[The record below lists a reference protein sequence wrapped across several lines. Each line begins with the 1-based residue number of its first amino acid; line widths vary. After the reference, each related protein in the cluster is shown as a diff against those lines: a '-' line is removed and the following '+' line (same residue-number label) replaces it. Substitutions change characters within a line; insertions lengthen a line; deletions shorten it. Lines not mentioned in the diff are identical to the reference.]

1 MAAWFSVT
9 SAALGSDLSAEQLTD
24 QGHQYLNQGNPS
36 QAFQTWEKALQLYK
50 KRGDRDSVLGVLSNQ
65 SEAQQQM
72 GQYSNACWTLIIG
85 LDLDAEL
92 CRSYQEPGATK
103 RLSKGLEKLKPAT
116 PNTLAALQ
124 SLGITSREL
133 WQLDQSVEILS
144 FALAQSEQMED
155 TLITDKIRLSLANT
169 YQAIWRTNRERYR
182 LISEEAVKSRLL
194 SDGFNLGLR
203 AFQEL
208 ENLSQSENLAME
220 AKINWLQYYEQLLA
234 WIAEDGEYPDLI
246 RLQQQVQPH
255 AEKIISELEIAEF
268 DHQSFTKIKGIY
280 ARLKIA
286 ENLYKLYQHQKSI
299 PGLQSHPLRVAALL
313 SKKSLAEAQS
323 IHNDRAESQALTLA
337 GKLYMETQQNQQ
349 AYNSLVRAQ
358 NLGISNFAPD
368 LVYQA
373 AWPLAKLNQRIGKPT
388 AAMKSYE
395 NAIAALEEVRGNL
408 LSVNQSLQ
416 FSFRE
421 QIEPIYQEY
430 LEQLMAAP
438 QPDLE
443 KVIQTSKTLQIVRL
457 ENFLQCGKL
466 TFLALKDQENL
477 PTVFYFLDLGDQL
490 EVIVRQNGKLKRYP
504 ANLQTVKKNVAELQ
518 NIIQNPRFEEIPATS
533 YLPFTQ
539 ALYKDLIEPGASL
552 IGADQRMIVVTN
564 GLLDNIPIGFLHDG
578 SQHLLEKYEIATSLG
593 AQLETQRPS
602 TQKPKIL
609 FAGASNSPTS
619 QALKLPQ
626 LLEVE
631 QEADSISEVFGA
643 SRTKA
648 LVNQSF
654 TLQNIKEKLPSY
666 SYLHLATHGQF
677 SSNPQDTY
685 LVAWQEKIGVQQL
698 EQLILERTSNRSKGL
713 DLLFLSACQS
723 AKGDSRSELGLA
735 GLATQAGAKNAIATL
750 WQVNSRSTSLL
761 AAGFYQRIA
770 KGQPYAQAL
779 QQAQLELM
787 HSKDYK
793 HPYFWAPFVLLGGL

>member
-1 MAAWFSVT
+1 
-9 SAALGSDLSAEQLTD
+9 
-24 QGHQYLNQGNPS
+24 
-36 QAFQTWEKALQLYK
+36 
-50 KRGDRDSVLGVLSNQ
+50 
-65 SEAQQQM
+65 
-72 GQYSNACWTLIIG
+72 
-85 LDLDAEL
+85 
-92 CRSYQEPGATK
+92 
-103 RLSKGLEKLKPAT
+103 
-116 PNTLAALQ
+116 
-124 SLGITSREL
+124 
-133 WQLDQSVEILS
+133 
-144 FALAQSEQMED
+144 
-155 TLITDKIRLSLANT
+155 
-169 YQAIWRTNRERYR
+169 
-182 LISEEAVKSRLL
+182 
-194 SDGFNLGLR
+194 
-203 AFQEL
+203 
-208 ENLSQSENLAME
+208 
-220 AKINWLQYYEQLLA
+220 
-234 WIAEDGEYPDLI
+234 
-246 RLQQQVQPH
+246 
-255 AEKIISELEIAEF
+255 
-268 DHQSFTKIKGIY
+268 
-280 ARLKIA
+280 
-286 ENLYKLYQHQKSI
+286 
-299 PGLQSHPLRVAALL
+299 
-313 SKKSLAEAQS
+313 
-323 IHNDRAESQALTLA
+323 
-337 GKLYMETQQNQQ
+337 
-349 AYNSLVRAQ
+349 
-358 NLGISNFAPD
+358 
-368 LVYQA
+368 
-373 AWPLAKLNQRIGKPT
+373 
-388 AAMKSYE
+388 
-395 NAIAALEEVRGNL
+395 
-408 LSVNQSLQ
+408 
-416 FSFRE
+416 
-421 QIEPIYQEY
+421 
-430 LEQLMAAP
+430 
-438 QPDLE
+438 
-443 KVIQTSKTLQIVRL
+443 
-457 ENFLQCGKL
+457 
-466 TFLALKDQENL
+466 
-477 PTVFYFLDLGDQL
+477 
-490 EVIVRQNGKLKRYP
+490 
-504 ANLQTVKKNVAELQ
+504 
-518 NIIQNPRFEEIPATS
+518 
-533 YLPFTQ
+533 
-539 ALYKDLIEPGASL
+539 
-552 IGADQRMIVVTN
+552 
-564 GLLDNIPIGFLHDG
+564 LDNIPIGFLHDG